1 MEGVKSS
8 RDGEIKELIAIRE
21 NERGEQLVSAREL
34 HRFLG
39 IATRFND
46 WIENRIKKYEFIEDY
61 DYTKILVECIRGQK
75 RYDYVVRLDVAKE
88 LSMVER
94 NSKGRKARVYFIQCE
109 KKLKQVIQKKLPK
122 TYLEALKE
130 LVKLEETKL
139 SLENRVNNLVHSRK
153 LYTTTEIAKELGLK
167 SANALNQLLEED
179 KIQYK
184 VNGTWVLC
192 SKYSDKEYVSIK
204 QTELENGKIIY
215 DRKWTGLG
223 RNFLLERYS
232 GTVKRA

>member
-1 MEGVKSS
+1 MEGIKSS
-8 RDGEIKELIAIRE
+8 RDGQVKELIAIRE

-61 DYTKILVECIRGQK
+61 DYTKILVRNSRWRK
-75 RYDYVVRLDVAKE
+75 YDYAVKLDVAKE
-88 LSMVER
+88 LSMVEN
-94 NSKGRKARVYFIQCE
+94 NSRGREARVYFIQCE
-109 KKLKQVIQKKLPK
+109 KKLKVAQGRLPK

-223 RNFLLERYS
+223 RNFLIERYS
-232 GTVKRA
+232 GTVKRD

>member
-8 RDGEIKELIAIRE
+8 RDGQVKELIAIRE

-61 DYTKILVECIRGQK
+61 DYTKILVRNFRGRK
-75 RYDYVVRLDVAKE
+75 YDYAVKLDVAKE
-88 LSMVER
+88 LSMVEN
-94 NSKGRKARVYFIQCE
+94 NSRGREARVYFIQCE
-109 KKLKQVIQKKLPK
+109 KKLKVAQGRLPK

-223 RNFLLERYS
+223 RNFLIERYS
-232 GTVKRA
+232 GTVKRD

>member
-1 MEGVKSS
+1 MEDVKSS
-8 RDGEIKELIAIRE
+8 RDGQVKELIAIRE

-61 DYTKILVECIRGQK
+61 DYTKILVRNSRGRK
-75 RYDYVVRLDVAKE
+75 YDYAVKLDVAKE
-88 LSMVER
+88 LSMVEN
-94 NSKGRKARVYFIQCE
+94 NSRGREARVYFIQCE
-109 KKLKQVIQKKLPK
+109 KKLKVAQGKLPK

-184 VNGTWVLC
+184 VNGTWVLY

-223 RNFLLERYS
+223 RNFLIERYS
-232 GTVKRA
+232 GTVKRD

>member
-1 MEGVKSS
+1 
-8 RDGEIKELIAIRE
+8 
-21 NERGEQLVSAREL
+21 
-34 HRFLG
+34 
-39 IATRFND
+39 
-46 WIENRIKKYEFIEDY
+46 
-61 DYTKILVECIRGQK
+61 
-75 RYDYVVRLDVAKE
+75 
-88 LSMVER
+88 MVEN
-94 NSKGRKARVYFIQCE
+94 NSRGREARVYFIQCE
-109 KKLKQVIQKKLPK
+109 KKLKVAQGRLPK

>member
-1 MEGVKSS
+1 MEGIKSS
-8 RDGEIKELIAIRE
+8 RDGQVKELIAIRE

-61 DYTKILVECIRGQK
+61 DYTKILVRNSRGRK
-75 RYDYVVRLDVAKE
+75 YDYAVKLDVAKE
-88 LSMVER
+88 LSMVEN
-94 NSKGRKARVYFIQCE
+94 NSRGREARVYFIQCE
-109 KKLKQVIQKKLPK
+109 KKLKVAQGKLPK

-130 LVKLEETKL
+130 
-139 SLENRVNNLVHSRK
+139 LVHSRK

-223 RNFLLERYS
+223 RNFLIERYS
-232 GTVKRA
+232 GTVKRD

>member
-1 MEGVKSS
+1 MEDVKSS
-8 RDGEIKELIAIRE
+8 RDGQVKELIAIRE

-61 DYTKILVECIRGQK
+61 DYTKILVRNSRGRK
-75 RYDYVVRLDVAKE
+75 YDYAVKLDVAKE
-88 LSMVER
+88 LSMVEN
-94 NSKGRKARVYFIQCE
+94 NSRGREARVYFIQCE
-109 KKLKQVIQKKLPK
+109 
-122 TYLEALKE
+122 KE

-223 RNFLLERYS
+223 RNFLIERYS
-232 GTVKRA
+232 GTVKRD

>member
-1 MEGVKSS
+1 MEDVKSS
-8 RDGEIKELIAIRE
+8 RDGQVKELIAIRE

-61 DYTKILVECIRGQK
+61 DYTKILVRNSRERK
-75 RYDYVVRLDVAKE
+75 YDYAVKLDVAKE
-88 LSMVER
+88 LSMVEN
-94 NSKGRKARVYFIQCE
+94 NSRGREARVYFIQCE
-109 KKLKQVIQKKLPK
+109 KKLKVAQGRLPK

-223 RNFLLERYS
+223 RNFLIERYS
-232 GTVKRA
+232 GTVKRD

>member
-1 MEGVKSS
+1 MEDVKSS
-8 RDGEIKELIAIRE
+8 RDGQVKELIAIRE

-46 WIENRIKKYEFIEDY
+46 WI
-61 DYTKILVECIRGQK
+61 
-75 RYDYVVRLDVAKE
+75 DVAKE
-88 LSMVER
+88 LSMVEN
-94 NSKGRKARVYFIQCE
+94 NSRGREARVYFIQCE
-109 KKLKQVIQKKLPK
+109 KKLKVAQGRLPK

-223 RNFLLERYS
+223 RNFLIERYS
-232 GTVKRA
+232 GTVKRD

>member
-8 RDGEIKELIAIRE
+8 RDGQVKELIAIRE

-46 WIENRIKKYEFIEDY
+46 WIENRIKKYEFIENSRGRKY
-61 DYTKILVECIRGQK
+61 DYAVK
-75 RYDYVVRLDVAKE
+75 LDVAKE
-88 LSMVER
+88 LSMVEN
-94 NSKGRKARVYFIQCE
+94 NSRGREARVYFIQCE
-109 KKLKQVIQKKLPK
+109 KKLKVAQGRLPK

-223 RNFLLERYS
+223 RNFLIERYS
-232 GTVKRA
+232 GTVKRD

>member
-1 MEGVKSS
+1 MEDVKSS
-8 RDGEIKELIAIRE
+8 RDGQVKELIAIRE

-61 DYTKILVECIRGQK
+61 DYTKILVRNFRGRK
-75 RYDYVVRLDVAKE
+75 YDYAVKLDVAKE
-88 LSMVER
+88 LSMVEN
-94 NSKGRKARVYFIQCE
+94 NSRGREARVYFIQCE
-109 KKLKQVIQKKLPK
+109 KKLKVAQGRLPK

-223 RNFLLERYS
+223 RNFLIERYS
-232 GTVKRA
+232 GTVKRD

>member
-1 MEGVKSS
+1 MEDVKSS
-8 RDGEIKELIAIRE
+8 RDGQVKELIAIRE

-61 DYTKILVECIRGQK
+61 DYTKILVRNSRGRK
-75 RYDYVVRLDVAKE
+75 YDYAVNLDVAKE
-88 LSMVER
+88 LSMVEN
-94 NSKGRKARVYFIQCE
+94 NSRGREARVYFIQCE
-109 KKLKQVIQKKLPK
+109 KKLKVAQGRLPK

-223 RNFLLERYS
+223 RNFLIERYS
-232 GTVKRA
+232 GTVKRD